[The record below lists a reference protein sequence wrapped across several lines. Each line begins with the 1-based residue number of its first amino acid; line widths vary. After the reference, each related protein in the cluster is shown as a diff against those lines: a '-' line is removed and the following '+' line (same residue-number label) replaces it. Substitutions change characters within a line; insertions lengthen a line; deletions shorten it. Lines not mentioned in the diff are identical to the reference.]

1 MKLFSSRSRRRREG
15 GNNESS
21 SSILSGATTS
31 TTTKSNQYDHHHP
44 YSTTASSMST
54 TLPNSNKNLGTQYPH
69 HIQLPDGEY
78 GDDRHMQIRTFSQVS
93 IRVGLFVELVNN
105 FCLFSFQQSEIPRT
119 YTRPPP
125 NKSVHDVPGQLNY
138 KQTSTSASNLHEHFG
153 SGRSI
158 ANASSTSAPV
168 SKMEKSKHS
177 SKFLSFTNLFGNKPS
192 TNKLSDSSSSTTTT
206 TTTNQMQTQQNRST
220 INSNNQYLNN
230 LSTVLPS
237 SSSSSPSPTTFTSNP
252 QLDSQIGCLGS
263 NNLIS
268 SSTSHLLNVTVPQ
281 HHSNFTS
288 SDHLAVSPIC
298 SNIGG
303 SSCSSR
309 SSSSNNLSSIRNSN
323 NNSSNNNN
331 HKPISCPTHSSPS
344 PIEEAA
350 SLEDVEDGRTSSGK
364 SRSTDTRI
372 LSSSLESSKSSSL
385 FM

>member
-1 MKLFSSRSRRRREG
+1 M
-15 GNNESS
+15 
-21 SSILSGATTS
+21 
-31 TTTKSNQYDHHHP
+31 
-44 YSTTASSMST
+44 
-54 TLPNSNKNLGTQYPH
+54 
-69 HIQLPDGEY
+69 
-78 GDDRHMQIRTFSQVS
+78 
-93 IRVGLFVELVNN
+93 
-105 FCLFSFQQSEIPRT
+105 
-119 YTRPPP
+119 
-125 NKSVHDVPGQLNY
+125 PGQLNY
-138 KQTSTSASNLHEHFG
+138 KQTSTSASNIHDFG

-177 SKFLSFTNLFGNKPS
+177 TSSKFLSFTSFFVNKPS
-192 TNKLSDSSSSTTTT
+192 TNKLTDSSSS

-237 SSSSSPSPTTFTSNP
+237 SLSPSPTTFTSNP

-281 HHSNFTS
+281 QHHSNFT
-288 SDHLAVSPIC
+288 SDHLAVSPIS

-303 SSCSSR
+303 SNSSSR
-309 SSSSNNLSSIRNSN
+309 SSSSNNLSSIRNS

-350 SLEDVEDGRTSSGK
+350 SLEDVEDGRTSSDK
-364 SRSTDTRI
+364 TRSTDTRI